1 MSIEL
6 EYAMEHK
13 NDPAVLCCR
22 LEGGNELSHHN
33 LEDPA
38 IFPDLI
44 DSGLLDV
51 SGTVTI
57 GQAIGATLKET
68 KDSLTP
74 LTPDLLDNIQEAGGE
89 EPEAASEG
97 GAAEAGAGMTVPA
110 GTQVSVAGGVCR
122 LYVAEGKDIAI
133 EFPV

>member
-1 MSIEL
+1 MSIDL
-6 EYAMEHK
+6 EYAMAHK

-38 IFPDLI
+38 IFPDLV
-44 DSGLLDV
+44 DSGLLNLE
-51 SGTVTI
+51 GAVTI

-74 LTPDLLDNIQEAGGE
+74 LTPDILDNIQEVADEEAAEEAEGGE
-89 EPEAASEG
+89 VAD
-97 GAAEAGAGMTVPA
+97 V
-110 GTQVSVAGGVCR
+110 GTAPVGTPVSVAGGACS
-122 LYVAEGKDIAI
+122 LYIEEGKDIRI
-133 EFPV
+133 EFII

>member
-1 MSIEL
+1 MSIDL
-6 EYAMEHK
+6 EYAMAHK

-38 IFPDLI
+38 IFPDLV
-44 DSGLLDV
+44 DSGLLNLD
-51 SGTVTI
+51 GAVTI

-74 LTPDLLDNIQEAGGE
+74 LTPDILDNIQEALDE
-89 EPEAASEG
+89 DVAE
-97 GAAEAGAGMTVPA
+97 EAGDGEVAAV
-110 GTQVSVAGGVCR
+110 GTAPVGTPVSVAGGACS
-122 LYVAEGKDIAI
+122 LYIEEGKDIRI
-133 EFPV
+133 EFII